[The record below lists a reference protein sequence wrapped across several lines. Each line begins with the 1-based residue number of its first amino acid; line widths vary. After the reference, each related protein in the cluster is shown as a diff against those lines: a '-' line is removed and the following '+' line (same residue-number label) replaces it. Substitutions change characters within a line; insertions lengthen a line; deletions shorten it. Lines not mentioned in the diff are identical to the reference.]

1 MKDWNINII
10 GYMKPCATMETMA
23 LDPFSLQSGA
33 GPMVAM
39 RGYSTH
45 LSAVL
50 LRKFYCVF
58 VSTSSQHKAICGT
71 EVKERVLKSENIPYR
86 LI

>member
-1 MKDWNINII
+1 MQPW
-10 GYMKPCATMETMA
+10 KPWHWIHSASKAE
-23 LDPFSLQSGA
+23 L

-45 LSAVL
+45 PSAVL
-50 LRKFYCVF
+50 VRKFYCVF
-58 VSTSSQHKAICGT
+58 VYTSSQHKVICGT
-71 EVKERVLKSENIPYR
+71 EVKERVLKSENIPFR